1 MGIKVGK
8 KYFPK
13 TMSGIAKAKK
23 YSALIDSPIEKGST
37 DLTSAAKHLSG
48 ASQLQGLK
56 NPAHNNLE
64 PFKSGYNQGVD
75 TRGGDTSKHSQTPR
89 FKKDNIK

>member
-8 KYFPK
+8 KIFPK
-13 TMSGIAKAKK
+13 NLSGISKAKK
-23 YSALIDSPIEKGST
+23 YSALIDEPIQNASK
-37 DLTSAAKHLSG
+37 DLTGSAKFLSPS
-48 ASQLQGLK
+48 SQLKGIK
-56 NPAHNNLE
+56 NPAHEKLE
-64 PFKSGYNQGVD
+64 AFSSYNKGID

>member
-8 KYFPK
+8 KIFPK
-13 TMSGIAKAKK
+13 TLGGLSKAKQ
-23 YSALIDSPIEKGST
+23 YSALTDQPIEKGSK
-37 DLTSAAKHLSG
+37 DLTSAAKHLSPN
-48 ASQLQGLK
+48 AQLKGIK
-56 NPAHNNLE
+56 NPAHKKLE
-64 PFKSGYNQGVD
+64 PFSGYNKGVD